1 MITFTPDKQTEL
13 APSVEF
19 NPDLVSAPRYGRSL
33 EDFIPGQVFVHPRG
47 QTIDRSQARFF
58 ATTFHQANPL
68 FINAEYAKDM
78 GFADAPVSP
87 QHVFNVVLSLGVQND
102 SEKAIANLGYYDARF
117 LRPVY
122 PGDTIRSLTKVIDRR
137 DRGLGKPGIAT
148 IRTLGLN
155 QRDEVVLQ
163 YQRKIMVPRA
173 TDQDLPEGVADA
185 AAFPWQEV
193 PEVHLP
199 ALMEPAREGLTD
211 GALFAEDF
219 SVGQVILHFAGRTIT
234 DEHMAWS
241 YGVGN
246 THPLH
251 SDQVYSQGLSGKMSG
266 KPIVY
271 GGLAFAWLEGLASRD
286 VSANAVWDLGFHEGY
301 HTQPAVTG
309 DTLAALTRV
318 LSVEDAPGDTT
329 ASLVTLQL
337 IGVKNISAAAALE
350 EYGADLFIKETAK
363 KGLGKE
369 KLPAKVFEIERQ
381 LLIRSRG

>member
-1 MITFTPDKQTEL
+1 MITFTPTKQAEL
-13 APSVEF
+13 APTIAF
-19 NPDLVSAPRYGRSL
+19 TADLVSAPRYGRSL

-47 QTIDRSQARFF
+47 QTIDRSQARIF

-68 FINAEYAKDM
+68 YINAEYATDM
-78 GFADAPVSP
+78 GFADSPASP

-122 PGDTIRSLTKVIDRR
+122 PGDTLRALTRVIDRR
-137 DRGLGKPGIAT
+137 DRGVGKPGIAT
-148 IRTLGLN
+148 IRTLGIN

-173 TDQDLPEGVADA
+173 TAGALPEGVATPA
-185 AAFPWQEV
+185 PFPWQDLPV
-193 PEVHLP
+193 VQLP
-199 ALMEPAREGLTD
+199 ALMEPTRPGLTD
-211 GALFAEDF
+211 GALYAEDF
-219 SVGQVILHFAGRTIT
+219 VPGQVILHFAGRTIT

-251 SDQVYSQGLSGKMSG
+251 SDQVYSQGLSGAMSG

-286 VSANAVWDLGFHEGY
+286 VTANAIWDLGFHEGY
-301 HTQPAVTG
+301 HTQPVVSG
-309 DTLAALTRV
+309 DTLAAITRV
-318 LSVEDAPGDTT
+318 LAIEDAPGDTT

-337 IGVKNISAAAALE
+337 IGVKNLSAKAALE
-350 EYGADLFIKETAK
+350 LHGADLFIKETAK
-363 KGLGKE
+363 KSLGKE
-369 KLPAKVFEIERQ
+369 KIPAKVFEIERQ

>member
-87 QHVFNVVLSLGVQND
+87 QHVFNVGLSLGVQND

-251 SDQVYSQGLSGKMSG
+251 SDQVYSQGLSGKMA
-266 KPIVY
+266 
-271 GGLAFAWLEGLASRD
+271 GLRVARGPREPGRLSERGLGPGLPRGLPHPARGDRGHPRRADPCALRRGRARGHDGLPGDPAAHRREEHLRRGRARGVRRGSLHQGDRQEGPRQGEAPREGLRD
-286 VSANAVWDLGFHEGY
+286 RA
-301 HTQPAVTG
+301 PAP
-309 DTLAALTRV
+309 DP
-318 LSVEDAPGDTT
+318 EPGVGH
-329 ASLVTLQL
+329 A
-337 IGVKNISAAAALE
+337 
-350 EYGADLFIKETAK
+350 
-363 KGLGKE
+363 
-369 KLPAKVFEIERQ
+369 
-381 LLIRSRG
+381 

>member
-1 MITFTPDKQTEL
+1 MITFTPDKQTEI
-13 APSVEF
+13 AQTVEF
-19 NPDLVSAPRYGRSL
+19 NPDLVSSPRYGRSL

-68 FINAEYAKDM
+68 YINAEYAKDM
-78 GFADAPVSP
+78 GFDDTPVSP

-102 SEKAIANLGYYDARF
+102 SEKAMANLGYYDARF

-137 DRGLGKPGIAT
+137 DRGIGKPGIAT

-173 TDQDLPEGVADA
+173 TDGDLPEGVAEA
-185 AAFPWQEV
+185 AAFPWQDI

-286 VSANAVWDLGFHEGY
+286 VTANAVWDLGFHEGY

-318 LSVEDAPGDTT
+318 LAVEDAPGDTT
-329 ASLVTLQL
+329 ASVVTLQL

-350 EYGADLFIKETAK
+350 TYGADLFIKETAK
-363 KGLGKE
+363 RGLGKE
-369 KLPAKVFEIERQ
+369 KITAKVFEIERQ